1 MNWRAPSKAFLI
13 CHVQL
18 FKPPEISLTRLRL
31 FDPCNFL
38 NWKSSVW
45 TCFHCLPVSN
55 NTGVIQ
61 TKSHPR
67 HPPTHH
73 STSAIKFLQI
83 LQDGRIFMTSPE
95 RFSSLTLT
103 NHRCQRL
110 VTIEKPPGPMVARP
124 RCASISCTYDRMWL
138 THSLTH
144 QNWRLA
150 ISHVCV

>member
-1 MNWRAPSKAFLI
+1 MESPESQLYQFYHHPRVGKISELQSPVQAFLI

-18 FKPPEISLTRLRL
+18 FKPPEISLTRPRL

-73 STSAIKFLQI
+73 STSAIKFPQI
-83 LQDGRIFMTSPE
+83 LQAVRIFMTAPE
-95 RFSSLTLT
+95 KFSSLTLT
-103 NHRCQRL
+103 NHRYQWL
-110 VTIEKPPGPMVARP
+110 VTIEKPPGP
-124 RCASISCTYDRMWL
+124 IQWL
-138 THSLTH
+138 PVQKPSLNH
-144 QNWRLA
+144 WVQW
-150 ISHVCV
+150 